1 MKKTGSAS
9 LSEKDKKF
17 REFALTG
24 NLWHVIFYVCVP
36 LAFFQLINHL
46 FNILDTMMASHVS
59 AMAVSAVAY
68 LSQLQSMIAAVG
80 TGLAVGSTLKISE
93 AYGAGDYEMV
103 KKRLSTLIAICGGI
117 ALVVLCLIPFSSG
130 LLRLF
135 GTPEEFISVGARYFS
150 ITLFST
156 VLNFFNNV
164 YIAIERSRGN
174 SKRILKLN
182 MFVIILKLVI
192 TAVFIYG
199 LNADITMI
207 AVATVISQ
215 AFLFV
220 MAVRNLCLGDNAF
233 TFDRKRIVF
242 KRAVVWPM
250 INLSFPVMV
259 EKVAF
264 SLGKTVVNSMSKNYG
279 ATTVGALG
287 ISNNIN
293 GTVTG
298 IQNGFQDG
306 GSSIISQNLG
316 AGNTKRAIG
325 TFWRLMAVNAA
336 IGAVG
341 LVLLNVFLEPITW
354 LFANSAEGFN
364 EEFQQLIMHVF
375 RYEAL
380 GGCIPLGINSACMAL
395 LFGFGKTKLTLV
407 CNFSRVFIFR
417 IPILWA
423 LQNFT
428 ALGSESVGI
437 VMAASNTLT
446 ALLSFAISMV
456 VLHNVRKKMEKEK
469 ESSD

>member
-1 MKKTGSAS
+1 MAKAGSTN
-9 LSEKDKKF
+9 LLEKDRQF

-24 NLWHVIFYVCVP
+24 NLWRVIMYVCLP
-36 LAFFQLINHL
+36 LAFFQFINHT

-59 AMAVSAVAY
+59 AIAVSAVAY
-68 LSQLQSMIAAVG
+68 LSQIQSMIAAVG
-80 TGLAVGSTLKISE
+80 GGLAAGSTLKISE
-93 AYGAGDYEMV
+93 AYGAGKYDLV
-103 KKRLSTLIAICGGI
+103 KKRLSTLLAICAGI
-117 ALVVLCLIPFSSG
+117 ALVVLLLIPFAPMFLK
-130 LLRLF
+130 LL
-135 GTPEEFISVGARYFS
+135 GTPEDFIEVGARYFS

-174 SKRILKLN
+174 SRRILKLN
-182 MFVIILKLVI
+182 TFVVTLKLVL

-199 LNADITMI
+199 LDADITMI
-207 AVATVISQ
+207 AVATVIAQSC
-215 AFLFV
+215 LFI
-220 MAVRNLCLGDNAF
+220 MAIRNLTAGDNAF
-233 TFDRKRIVF
+233 TFSKGSIAFRSE
-242 KRAVVWPM
+242 VVGPM
-250 INLSFPVMV
+250 LKISFPVIV

-264 SLGKTVVNSMSKNYG
+264 SMGKTVVNSMSKNYG
-279 ATTVGALG
+279 STTVGALG

-293 GTVTG
+293 GMVTG

-316 AGNTKRAIG
+316 AGNTKRALG
-325 TFWRLMAVNAA
+325 TFWRLMAINAS

-341 LVLLNVFLEPITW
+341 LVLLNVFLEPISW
-354 LFANSAEGFN
+354 LFANSTEGFN
-364 EEFQQLIMHVF
+364 LEFQQMIMHVF
-375 RYEAL
+375 RFEAI

-407 CNFSRVFIFR
+407 CNFSRVFLFR

-446 ALLSFAISMV
+446 AMLSFTVAMLVIR
-456 VLHNVRKKMEKEK
+456 NVKKEMSE
-469 ESSD
+469 